1 MISNVDLMKAP
12 PVTDAPNRLR
22 RLADAIEA
30 GDVPMEFGVVAWAEV
45 GGRVRMTGFG
55 RSPTVLADVGL
66 LARAQAEAL
75 RVRDRTDTKADEW
88 TGMAGISARGGA
100 E

>member
-1 MISNVDLMKAP
+1 MISKVDFMKAP
-12 PVTDAPNRLR
+12 PITDAPARLR

-30 GDVPMEFGVVAWAEV
+30 GHVPCEFGIVAWAEL

-55 RSPTVLADVGL
+55 RSVGVLADVGL
-66 LARAQAEAL
+66 LARAQAKAL
-75 RVRDRTDTKADEW
+75 KVRDRTDVDDDEW
-88 TGMAGISARGGA
+88 TGLAGITTGGGA